1 MTQHAN
7 AGSGEK
13 MSNEEMN
20 ALIIEA
26 AVEQY
31 APIITEGKTKTIQPA
46 PDQNEPP
53 IIVPI
58 TPEERI
64 AEAATFVTNLTIA
77 GIDDKENYK
86 LAKSVLAGVKK
97 WRTGIEAKRKEL
109 KAVALEYGRKVDG
122 EAKRLTELVSKVE
135 VDLTTKVDAIDK
147 AIEEARKAEQLRRH
161 KLLTETAWQF
171 TGQWY
176 VCGVHSIDA
185 STMPTASEEQLTE
198 WLAIGQAELDR
209 LEAERVR
216 KEEEAKAAAEAA
228 RKAAEDAKRLEA
240 ENAQKDAELAE
251 MRRKL
256 AEMEAANKP
265 QPEPTVTV
273 AYTEGPKYEVKET
286 PRMFEGHPR
295 PQGFEVPKPQPTEP
309 TYVVTEVAQT
319 VHTPADPFANIPAPK
334 FTPPGVGSV
343 TINDYTL
350 GFEDCRA
357 QVLAIFNDGIKRT
370 RPEFIELFTNIKP
383 SK

>member
-1 MTQHAN
+1 MQHNTN

-46 PDQNEPP
+46 PDQNEQP

-64 AEAATFVTNLTIA
+64 AEAATFVNNLTIA

-86 LAKSVLAGVKK
+86 LAKNVLAGVKK
-97 WRTGIEAKRKEL
+97 WRTSIEAKRKKL

-135 VDLTTKVDAIDK
+135 ADLTWKVDAIDK

-161 KLLTETAWQF
+161 KLLTEAAWQF
-171 TGQWY
+171 TGAWY

-198 WLAIGQAELDR
+198 WLTIGQAELTR
-209 LEAERVR
+209 LEAERIR

-265 QPEPTVTV
+265 QPTAPAPTPSAPAPNVS
-273 AYTEGPKYEVKET
+273 APA
-286 PRMFEGHPR
+286 RMFEGHPR
-295 PQGFEVPKPQPTEP
+295 PQGFEVPAASDTKT
-309 TYVVTEVAQT
+309 
-319 VHTPADPFANIPAPK
+319 DPFANIPAPTFK
-334 FTPPGVGSV
+334 APGVGSV
-343 TINDYTL
+343 TINDYSI

-370 RPEFIELFTNIKP
+370 RPEFIELFTNIQP